1 MSLKAFHI
9 FFILCA
15 IFLIGGLGLWQIE
28 GFAKSQSLM
37 ELLLGLIFF
46 AGAAG
51 LAVYLLWFLKKN
63 KKHTQE
69 KP

>member
-9 FFILCA
+9 FFIVCA
-15 IFLIGGLGLWQIE
+15 TFLTGWLALWQIGIYGE
-28 GFAKSQSLM
+28 TRSLM
-37 ELLLGLIFF
+37 AFFSGIGLL

-63 KKHTQE
+63 NKAETK
-69 KP
+69 